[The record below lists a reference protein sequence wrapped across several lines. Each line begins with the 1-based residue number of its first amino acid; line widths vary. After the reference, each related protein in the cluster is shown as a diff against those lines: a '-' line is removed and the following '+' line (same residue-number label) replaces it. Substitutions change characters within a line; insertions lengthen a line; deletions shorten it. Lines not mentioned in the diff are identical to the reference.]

1 MEITALYTYDPV
13 TVLHLE
19 GKLDGNSYQLLIDEA
34 QRQYDAGVRDL
45 VLDLSRLTFLSS
57 AGISALH
64 TVARL
69 FRGQTP
75 SERQEGWA
83 SFHAMEKDRAAG
95 PQAHVKLLNPTPEVK
110 YVLDIVGFGSLFH
123 TFTDVQQAIA
133 SFR

>member
-1 MEITALYTYDPV
+1 MEITASYTYDPV
-13 TVLHLE
+13 TVLHLA
-19 GKLDGNSYQLLIDEA
+19 GKLDGSSYQELIEAA

-69 FRGQTP
+69 FHGQTP

-83 SFHAMEKDRAAG
+83 SFRAMESDRAAG
-95 PQAHVKLLNPTPEVK
+95 PQEHVKLLNPTPEVK
-110 YVLDIVGFGSLFH
+110 NVLDIVGFGSLFH